1 MLTNRFYNPTDPL
14 WEALEKPEARGE
26 NNKTLLLLKAYD
38 AIEKARQALIGS
50 TRAKIGDIACC
61 IQLLLIAADAALKEI
76 ITIIAEATNTNID
89 EVLKKHTSYYI
100 DDTTEDNNMLV
111 DEIVQVNE
119 EKKLVKIVMDCTQHC
134 NICDQLEPILTSR
147 QHDIAVCIKIGEA
160 LITATAKIKRTP
172 TLCVHGR
179 DAPYMLDYEKI
190 PKTRRN
196 TIHHNSITH
205 KNNRP
210 RPKRH
215 RNSMHHKKRRKDN
228 HHTKRRPSRN
238 KQPSPTTRIT
248 TIRPAN
254 NN

>member
-89 EVLKKHTSYYI
+89 EVLRKHTSYYI

-111 DEIVQVNE
+111 DELVQVNE

-179 DAPYMLDYEKI
+179 DAPYMLDYEKY
-190 PKTRRN
+190 PKHGEIQY
-196 TIHHNSITH
+196 TITASRIRITD
-205 KNNRP
+205 P
-210 RPKRH
+210 D
-215 RNSMHHKKRRKDN
+215 RKDIE
-228 HHTKRRPSRN
+228 TVCIIRKEE
-238 KQPSPTTRIT
+238 KT
-248 TIRPAN
+248 TITLNEDLAEISNLVPPLE
-254 NN
+254 